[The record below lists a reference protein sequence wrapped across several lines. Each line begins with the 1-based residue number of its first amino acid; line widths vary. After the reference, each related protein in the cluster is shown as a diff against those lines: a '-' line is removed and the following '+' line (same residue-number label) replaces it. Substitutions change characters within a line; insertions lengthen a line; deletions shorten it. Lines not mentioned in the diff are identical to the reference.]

1 MPIGPERTPEMLQAL
16 GRRERRPLWV
26 VSAIVLA
33 VGLGLAVWAA
43 IEGRS
48 EAIREAAIDAE
59 LTAQAEL
66 APLLQP
72 RDLIAPVVGERHA
85 SLGAAIAESITSKG
99 PIEEVRIYSP
109 LGRILYASNASY
121 VGARP
126 SYLRDVTFQVA
137 GGEPQNLIRNDL
149 LQTYVPI
156 WLNPDGKVAV
166 AELTQSYGP
175 IEAKSTSWYLVALI
189 SGGLMLACLAMVI
202 VSGGAGIAQ
211 PMPQALYH
219 PAVPRR
225 RPMTESPVYQHS
237 RFRVI
242 EEQRQDV
249 QRRAEAAEENFRSA
263 QKHLKDTLAQMK
275 QLEGRLAMNETD
287 NTSSDGELQA
297 LRDQLRETSERLH
310 KAEIDNNAL
319 RERMTLRQQELDEAR
334 QFLPAA
340 GTNVD
345 PVQLKARLEEAEMRT
360 AEMSHEIER
369 LESELE
375 YTNSKFHM
383 TKLSEALR
391 EFDNDMEEP
400 TELEEPPIV
409 IHSVSAP
416 SKQQRAG

>member
-1 MPIGPERTPEMLQAL
+1 MLQAL

-33 VGLGLAVWAA
+33 VGLGLAIWAA
-43 IEGRS
+43 IEARG

-85 SLGAAIAESITSKG
+85 ALGAAIESAITSKG
-99 PIEEVRIYSP
+99 PIDEIRIYSS
-109 LGRILYASNASY
+109 LGRILYANNASY

-175 IEAKSTSWYLVALI
+175 IDAKSTGWYLAALI
-189 SGGLMLACLAMVI
+189 AGGLMLASLAMVI
-202 VSGGAGIAQ
+202 VSGETGIAQ
-211 PMPQALYH
+211 PIPQALYH

-225 RPMTESPVYQHS
+225 RVVTESPVYQHS

-263 QKHLKDTLAQMK
+263 QKHLKDTLAQVK

-287 NTSSDGELQA
+287 STTSDGELQA

-340 GTNVD
+340 GTTID
-345 PVQLKARLEEAEMRT
+345 PAELKSRLEEAEMRT
-360 AEMSHEIER
+360 AEMSHEIQR
-369 LESELE
+369 LESELD

-400 TELEEPPIV
+400 TELDEPPIV
-409 IHSVSAP
+409 IHSVSTP